1 MTGPEL
7 MRRESDGSMVRHAD
21 LSDIDDHGWNEIVV
35 DGRGNIYVNS
45 IGFDFGAGEAPKPGI
60 IALVTPDGTVR
71 QVADQ
76 IEFPNGMAVTPDNST
91 LIVAESFAGRLT
103 AFNITAGGGLIEPAR
118 VGRRP
123 RPRQHLPRRRRRHL
137 DPFSRHSAPH
147 RARRQSRRRMR
158 PRPRG
163 R

>member
-1 MTGPEL
+1 MTTAGT
-7 MRRESDGSMVRHAD
+7 RSSSTVAAT
-21 LSDIDDHGWNEIVV
+21 STSTSV
-35 DGRGNIYVNS
+35 
-45 IGFDFGAGEAPKPGI
+45 GFDFGAGEAPKPGI
-60 IALVTPDGTVR
+60 IALVTLDGTVR

-103 AFNITAGGGLIEPAR
+103 AFNITAGGGLSNRR
-118 VGRRP
+118 VWADGLGP
-123 RPRQHLPRRRRRHL
+123 DSICL
-137 DPFSRHSAPH
+137 DAEGAIWTPSAPH